1 MEVPVYYFFYGD
13 FPDVELFAS
22 QRYIHVVEE
31 GPTEFIFDHSEAPAF
46 KRAVVQPH
54 IAEGKDR
61 PAQLGPKLHSDLG
74 RTVALVLWVCESLFS
89 TRKAVVMDSGF
100 CVTNEIV
107 ALAAKGVYAGA
118 LIKKRRYWP
127 KGVPGDLVD
136 QYFPDKKVGDV
147 DMLVAATKY
156 CKPFQIFCFK

>member
-1 MEVPVYYFFYGD
+1 MVNIGF
-13 FPDVELFAS
+13 S
-22 QRYIHVVEE
+22 
-31 GPTEFIFDHSEAPAF
+31 
-46 KRAVVQPH
+46 
-54 IAEGKDR
+54 AENG
-61 PAQLGPKLHSDLG
+61 
-74 RTVALVLWVCESLFS
+74 
-89 TRKAVVMDSGF
+89 
-100 CVTNEIV
+100 IV